1 MRGNMQLTSSRSKA
15 PSRRLAIL
23 CGAEAAQLVEFA
35 LVLPLLWALAVGA
48 FDFGAAYVLKQ
59 KLTNAAREGARIGA
73 SQSRADLS
81 QPTPPSVRA
90 LRDAVVNYLTDANVT
105 TCAISTTPDPP
116 VPGTFRTWSYS
127 SSTAGCTSALLV
139 IERGYTF
146 TATIGATTPNV
157 EATRVTLNYPYN
169 WSFSSAIKL
178 LAPSSSYAGAITIST
193 NAVMQNLSNQ

>member
-1 MRGNMQLTSSRSKA
+1 MRGNTQPTSSRTKA
-15 PSRRLAIL
+15 PSRWLAIL

-59 KLTNAAREGARIGA
+59 KLTNAAREGARIAA
-73 SQSRADLS
+73 SQSRADLT
-81 QPTPPSVRA
+81 QTTPPSVQA
-90 LRDAVVNYLTDANVT
+90 IRDAVVNYLTDANVT
-105 TCAISTTPDPP
+105 TCAIGTA
-116 VPGTFRTWSYS
+116 PGAGPSPLSWSYS
-127 SSTAGCTSALLV
+127 SSTTGCTSAPVLV

-146 TATIGATTPNV
+146 TAAIGGVPTLVTG
-157 EATRVTLNYPYN
+157 TRVTLNYPFN

-193 NAVMQNLSNQ
+193 NVVMQNL

>member
-1 MRGNMQLTSSRSKA
+1 MRGNMQPTSSRSRA
-15 PSRRLAIL
+15 ASRRLAIL

-35 LVLPLLWALAVGA
+35 LVLPLLWALVVGA

-59 KLTNAAREGARIGA
+59 KLTNAAREGARIA
-73 SQSRADLS
+73 ANQSRADLS
-81 QPTPPSVRA
+81 QTTPPSVQA
-90 LRDAVVNYLTDANVT
+90 IRDAVVNYLTDANVT
-105 TCAISTTPDPP
+105 TCVISTTPDPP

-127 SSTAGCTSALLV
+127 SSTAGCTSAPVLV

-146 TATIGATTPNV
+146 TATIGTTTPV
-157 EATRVTLNYPYN
+157 EATRVTLKYPFN

-193 NAVMQNLSNQ
+193 NAVMQNLSN

>member
-1 MRGNMQLTSSRSKA
+1 MRGNTQPTSSRTRA

-73 SQSRADLS
+73 NQK
-81 QPTPPSVRA
+81 QTTPPSVQA
-90 LRDAVVNYLTDANVT
+90 IADAVVNYLTDAGVT
-105 TCAISTTPDPP
+105 RCTIDTTNPTPGPP
-116 VPGTFRTWSYS
+116 GSLTWTYS
-127 SSTAGCTSALLV
+127 ATNGCTSAPILT
-139 IERGYTF
+139 IECGYTF
-146 TATIGATTPNV
+146 PVTIGGVQSTV
-157 EATRVTLNYPYN
+157 SATRVTLNYPFN

-193 NAVMQNLSNQ
+193 NAVMQNLVRN

>member
-1 MRGNMQLTSSRSKA
+1 MRGNMQPTSSRTKA

-59 KLTNAAREGARIGA
+59 KLTNAAREGARIA
-73 SQSRADLS
+73 TSQSTADLT
-81 QPTPPSVRA
+81 QPTPPSVQA
-90 LRDAVVNYLTDANVT
+90 IRDAVVNYLTNANVT
-105 TCAISTTPDPP
+105 TCVISTA
-116 VPGTFRTWSYS
+116 PGAGPSPLSWSYS
-127 SSTAGCTSALLV
+127 SSTTGCTSALLV

-146 TATIGATTPNV
+146 TAAIGGSSAV
-157 EATRVTLNYPYN
+157 VVGTRVTLNYPFN

-193 NAVMQNLSNQ
+193 NVVMQNLSN